1 MAAAFSQS
9 SVMTEEEGSGHPRK
23 PLISHWAEVGHKLI
37 LKQSWT
43 RELRVFLVHRGP
55 PLEQQ
60 VPRGICLS
68 SIFSSK

>member
-43 RELRVFLVHRGP
+43 RELRIISSAQGST
-55 PLEQQ
+55 
-60 VPRGICLS
+60 PRTASPQRDLS
-68 SIFSSK
+68 FKYL

>member
-43 RELRVFLVHRGP
+43 RELRSISSAQGST
-55 PLEQQ
+55 
-60 VPRGICLS
+60 PRTASPQRDLS
-68 SIFSSK
+68 FKYL